1 VCVICSRETNRT
13 VSTNVIGLLH
23 RRSPTA
29 GVKRVCRPWAEGT
42 KAVSSE
48 DTKAGGKWRQAER
61 FNSQKAVRK

>member
-1 VCVICSRETNRT
+1 
-13 VSTNVIGLLH
+13 VIGLLH

-48 DTKAGGKWRQAER
+48 DTKAESNGDRPRVQQQGKSAKWH
-61 FNSQKAVRK
+61 